1 MSGECEWKC
10 EWKGDEWG
18 VRRSVRCVV
27 WYVGDCMPLVVVI
40 FSGFML
46 DDVRVVQAIVVETGA
61 APSVLLSKHCY
72 VLLHQLHA

>member
-1 MSGECEWKC
+1 
-10 EWKGDEWG
+10 
-18 VRRSVRCVV
+18 
-27 WYVGDCMPLVVVI
+27 MPLVVVI